1 MVKITPEQIN
11 KLYEFIGETPP
22 DVVTTEDLSV
32 VIIKLE
38 KKLTPYYLEEIE
50 NTSIKT
56 DKNVLVIDDLEVSL
70 FQLSKLIAKSGYKSF
85 IARTTY
91 EALDLYKK
99 QDFDHIFL
107 DLFLPEAEDGLHLL
121 EELLK
126 INKAKN
132 KDSKIVII
140 SGSEDKDLINKCFE
154 KGAFDFIPKNKS
166 WHIKILDTLR
176 RLDEIKRGPSPE
188 IKTTIEDEEQK
199 IAYIKVKNIFK
210 TGIIDDL
217 KREALNLAGSGYKNL
232 ILDFENITTTN
243 SEILNLIV
251 NIFKICNQNK
261 GTLKLCNVHPSLTEA
276 LSFVFL
282 DGVIPIFNSKQ
293 TALDDFY
300 AGKKS

>member
-1 MVKITPEQIN
+1 LVNLTPEQII
-11 KLYEFIGETPP
+11 KLYEFIGEIPP
-22 DVVTTEDLSV
+22 EEVNTNDISRVL
-32 VIIKLE
+32 IKLE

-50 NTSIKT
+50 NNIIKT

-70 FQLSKLIAKSGYKSF
+70 FQLSRLLARSGYNSF
-85 IARTTY
+85 IARTTD

-99 QDFDHIFL
+99 QEFEHIFL
-107 DLFLPEAEDGLHLL
+107 DLFMPEAEDGLNLL

-126 INKAKN
+126 TNKAKN

-140 SGSEDKDLINKCFE
+140 SGTDDKELINKCFE
-154 KGAFDFIPKNKS
+154 KGAFDFIPKSKD

-176 RLDEIKRGPSPE
+176 RLDEVKRGPSPE

-199 IAYIKVKNIFK
+199 IAYIRVKNIFK
-210 TGIIDDL
+210 TGVIDDL
-217 KREALNLAGSGYKNL
+217 KREALSLASSGYKNL

-261 GTLKLCNVHPSLTEA
+261 GSLKLCKVHHSLTEA

-282 DGVIPIFNSKQ
+282 DGVIPIFNNKDA
-293 TALDDFY
+293 ALEDFR
-300 AGKKS
+300 KLTK